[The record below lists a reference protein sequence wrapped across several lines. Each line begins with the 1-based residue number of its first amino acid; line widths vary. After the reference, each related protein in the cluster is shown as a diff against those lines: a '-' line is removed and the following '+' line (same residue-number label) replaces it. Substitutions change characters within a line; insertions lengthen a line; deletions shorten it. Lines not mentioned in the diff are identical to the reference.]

1 MIKYVH
7 STGVSENSPERLG
20 PTEETLSHCTEPWR
34 CWLLL
39 LLCVWSDSGKKDK
52 TFFFGR
58 QQKKRKAKDSF
69 RHVRP
74 STDLGEFRVRFV
86 DGVRCCVN
94 SVSELLLQKPVG
106 LCCLAYPAIEN
117 SGEMCIRK
125 WLRFPSN
132 PGGARKLQKCCRV
145 TKTLNAIV
153 QELNYFECIRWE

>member
-1 MIKYVH
+1 MTFFFSNQSWWLNMYTARVSQKTHQRDSAQQKRLCLIVQSLDAAGYFYCCVSGQTLEKRIKH
-7 STGVSENSPERLG
+7 
-20 PTEETLSHCTEPWR
+20 
-34 CWLLL
+34 
-39 LLCVWSDSGKKDK
+39 
-52 TFFFGR
+52 FFFGR

-125 WLRFPSN
+125 WYTFQIPEGRESCRSVA
-132 PGGARKLQKCCRV
+132 GLQRHS
-145 TKTLNAIV
+145 TLWCKN
-153 QELNYFECIRWE
+153 